1 MEWLDSIEANWRDAV
16 ARWEAAVASFQDAIQ
31 RHWDNR
37 DKAIALGDAEFA
49 HWQAQLDSALRIK
62 TAIEMLQ
69 DGLSSTS
76 QWARETFGLSGI
88 QRMSGIAHANG
99 MGAIPLIPVAVI
111 VGSIATVTSI
121 IYALTTYNNEL
132 ERKWAYVAANPNL
145 TPAQV
150 ADVIGSGNVFT
161 DIGSGIKS
169 TAFWIVAG
177 GLMLFFGPELL
188 KRLKK

>member
-1 MEWLDSIEANWRDAV
+1 MEWLDRIEAEWRDAV
-16 ARWEAAVASFQDAIQ
+16 ARWESTVAEFQAAIE
-31 RHWDNR
+31 RHWANR
-37 DKAIALGDAEFA
+37 DKAIALGQDEFNR
-49 HWQAQLDSALRIK
+49 WQAQLDSALRVK

-69 DGLSSTS
+69 EGLSNTST
-76 QWARETFGLSGI
+76 WARETFGLSGM
-88 QRMSGIAHANG
+88 QRIGNVARMNG

-121 IYALTTYNNEL
+121 IYGLVTYNNEL
-132 ERKWAYVAANPNL
+132 ERKWGYVADHPEM

-150 ADVIGSGNVFT
+150 ADVIGAGNVFT
-161 DIGSGIKS
+161 DIGAGVKS

-177 GLMLFFGPELL
+177 GLMLFFGPDLL